1 MRARLRVCHGRVLP
15 HPVTISGNEPAPSG
29 RVVEEIALHV
39 LHVVPTDLARGA
51 QVYARALVDSANRV
65 AGDEHEIAVLFAG
78 QRVAVFAEHELGVT
92 SGRLHTAGLDPRAV
106 WRLWRLVRR
115 TRPDVVV
122 AHGAESLKYAVFA
135 RGRNRQV
142 VCHSIGVVSPKAQQ
156 GASHAL
162 HRALLRRADL
172 VIAVSNAVAQ
182 QLHDLFGVGGDRLQ
196 VIPNGREPSAF
207 AATLHAPTDAA
218 PGLLFV
224 GHLTATKRP
233 EVFVEVVSMLRRRGC
248 PVDAVMV
255 GDGPLEDALAR
266 PAVAAGVALMG
277 RRSDV
282 ASFLT
287 AADVFVFPSIAEGE
301 GMPGVLIEAGLAGV
315 PVVATDVP
323 GVRDVIVDGETGRVV
338 QVDDVAGLADAVE
351 ELLRAPVLRAA
362 MGASARVRCERLFSL
377 DACTARWVEE
387 LSRLA
392 APREPRRRVRAL
404 RSPVRRPGTR
414 ESSSLSRPGE

>member
-1 MRARLRVCHGRVLP
+1 MGECPA
-15 HPVTISGNEPAPSG
+15 SGHDRRERTASSG
-29 RVVEEIALHV
+29 RAVEEVALHV

-78 QRVAVFAEHELGVT
+78 RPVAVFAEHELGVP
-92 SGRLHTAGLDPRAV
+92 SGRLHAAGLDPRAV

-115 TRPDVVV
+115 TRPDVIV

-142 VCHSIGVVSPKAQQ
+142 VCHSIGVVSAKAQQ
-156 GASHAL
+156 GTSHAL
-162 HRALLRRADL
+162 HRALLGRADL

-182 QLHDLFGVGGDRLQ
+182 QLHDLFRVGWDRLR
-196 VIPNGREPSAF
+196 VIPNGRDPSAF
-207 AATLHAPTDAA
+207 AGAPHAPGDAD
-218 PGLLFV
+218 PVLLFV

-233 EVFVEVVSMLRRRGC
+233 EVFVEVVSMLRGRGC

-255 GDGPLEDALAR
+255 GDGPLEDTLAQ
-266 PAVAAGVALMG
+266 PAAAAGVALLG

-282 ASFLT
+282 ASFLS
-287 AADVFVFPSIAEGE
+287 AADVFLFPSIAEGE

-323 GVRDVIVDGETGRVV
+323 GVRDVVVDRETGRVIPV
-338 QVDDVAGLADAVE
+338 EDVAGLADAAE

-362 MGASARVRCERLFSL
+362 MGASARARCERLFSL
-377 DACTARWVEE
+377 GACTARWVEE

-392 APREPRRRVRAL
+392 PAPRPRRRVRAL
-404 RSPVRRPGTR
+404 GGAVRPLGTR
-414 ESSSLSRPGE
+414 ESSSWSRADE